1 MSFYFQSVHLLGS
14 NYPQIGFTN
23 ASVQNKRK
31 SSYRMV
37 ITYAEKCIL
46 KIHFSVTIQFLFFK
60 FSLYL
65 DIKLQSEHIQSI

>member
-1 MSFYFQSVHLLGS
+1 
-14 NYPQIGFTN
+14 
-23 ASVQNKRK
+23 
-31 SSYRMV
+31 MV

-65 DIKLQSEHIQSI
+65 DIKLQSEHIQSIWFIGRGGREGDREMEREKEIQFFTSKIH